1 MAKLWRSLLGRDDVT
16 RYSQEQYLADL
27 SGNRSDLIVGYGP
40 SPWTRTEDIENSFIA
55 YVQALYKSS
64 GVVYAVMGARRLL
77 FRQARVM
84 WQEFADGIEG
94 KLFWTDELEIF
105 RKPWPNGTTGE
116 LLARMDQDVSLGGN
130 FYAVREQG
138 PLGDRI
144 RRLRPDWVT
153 IVLTAPPAEAVAS
166 DVAGYWFHPG
176 RSYTQVMEPEPRDAM
191 YLPGEV
197 CHWTPDPDPE
207 AQYRGMS
214 WLTPVVREVQSDKAA
229 TLHKQRFFDNGA
241 TLGAVIAAK
250 ENLTTDQFKEWMD
263 NLQKAHAGVN
273 NAYKP
278 LYLGSPVDVSVLTAD
293 MRQLDFKA
301 TQGAGE
307 TRICAAGRVPPIIV
321 GVSEG
326 LQAATYSN
334 YGQARRAFGDAWAHP
349 QWEDAIGALETLVEG
364 PARRWYPKA
373 RLWYASK
380 HIAFLRED
388 QKDAAE
394 IQQIKASTINS
405 LINAGWKPITSRDAV
420 ETENFSLLEHTGLVS
435 VQLQP
440 PGAPRPP
447 GGAPAALPAPPAQPA
462 ADQPSPNGHQAA
474 RALGHDVTP
483 GHDEL
488 HHYWTRGEGLAK
500 WAGSPTP
507 WTTLE
512 HHLEKFVGPER
523 AKRMAAEWFH
533 EVFGFWPG
541 SDKNRVAHGKPPRG
555 HRVGPG

>member
-1 MAKLWRSLLGRDDVT
+1 
-16 RYSQEQYLADL
+16 
-27 SGNRSDLIVGYGP
+27 
-40 SPWTRTEDIENSFIA
+40 
-55 YVQALYKSS
+55 
-64 GVVYAVMGARRLL
+64 
-77 FRQARVM
+77 
-84 WQEFADGIEG
+84 
-94 KLFWTDELEIF
+94 
-105 RKPWPNGTTGE
+105 
-116 LLARMDQDVSLGGN
+116 
-130 FYAVREQG
+130 
-138 PLGDRI
+138 
-144 RRLRPDWVT
+144 
-153 IVLTAPPAEAVAS
+153 
-166 DVAGYWFHPG
+166 
-176 RSYTQVMEPEPRDAM
+176 
-191 YLPGEV
+191 
-197 CHWTPDPDPE
+197 
-207 AQYRGMS
+207 
-214 WLTPVVREVQSDKAA
+214 VREVQSDKAA

>member
-1 MAKLWRSLLGRDDVT
+1 MAKLWRSLFGRDDVT
-16 RYSQEQYLADL
+16 RYSQEEYLADL
-27 SGNRSDLIVGYGP
+27 SGNRNDLIVGYGP
-40 SPWTRTEDIENSFIA
+40 SPWTRTEDIENSFVA

-84 WQEFADGIEG
+84 WQEFADGTEG

-138 PLGDRI
+138 PDGDRI

-153 IVLTAPPAEAVAS
+153 IVLTAPPAEAVTS
-166 DVAGYWFHPG
+166 DVAGYWYHPG
-176 RSYTQVMEPEPRDAM
+176 RSYTQVMEPEPRDEM

-250 ENLTTDQFKEWMD
+250 ENLTKEQFTEWMD

-394 IQQIKASTINS
+394 IDQMKMAAIVSGVN
-405 LINAGWKPITSRDAV
+405 G
-420 ETENFSLLEHTGLVS
+420 GLVPDTVIATIAPEWVDKLKHSGLLS
-435 VQLQP
+435 VQLQA
-440 PGAPRPP
+440 PGTPRPP
-447 GGAPAALPAPPAQPA
+447 GTGGPAPTAPPALPA
-462 ADQPSPNGHQAA
+462 ADQPPVNGHQAA

-500 WAGSPTP
+500 WAGSPHP
-507 WTTLE
+507 WTTLRD
-512 HHLEKFVGPER
+512 HL
-523 AKRMAAEWFH
+523 AKYVSPGEADRMASAWFH
-533 EVFGFWPG
+533 EVFGFWSG
-541 SDKNRVAHGKPPRG
+541 SRKGKNP
-555 HRVGPG
+555 VGPG